1 LNDIIKITKKKN
13 FELHYHISLRIY
25 LYLVCGPVGGG
36 AALAGVVVIGAALQ
50 EGHSGKGG
58 SANNDFLHSRI

>member
-1 LNDIIKITKKKN
+1 L
-13 FELHYHISLRIY
+13 
-25 LYLVCGPVGGG
+25 GPIGDA
-36 AALAGVVVIGAALQ
+36 AALAGVAVIGAALQ